1 MRNFPP
7 PKLLQAFIAS
17 TILRAGLPLAVILC
31 TLQSAPAQSILPARP
46 DAIGGGN
53 PLEGLG
59 RADDPNPS
67 RASDFPDL
75 NTTTPTPTPDAN
87 APSDSLSFPANTR
100 NDPPGP
106 PPDSSSN
113 DAPALDPNL
122 TQQTGAL
129 GQTPGAQ
136 EALKKAQ
143 DLARDEAGPLPRE
156 ADPREQ
162 KPEKGMF
169 EQIDEERAARSAS
182 EMSFFKVAPDTPI
195 KSALV
200 DIREG
205 RYEQALYNLK
215 NLYAKNPTAIEMEYL
230 MGVSAVMLRRNSE
243 AEQHYQTV
251 LNDKLAPLRLKQ
263 LAQKGLD
270 KLKRF

>member
-1 MRNFPP
+1 MKSGTADLARSA
-7 PKLLQAFIAS
+7 KALTYIA
-17 TILRAGLPLAVILC
+17 LCAAVYC
-31 TLQSAPAQSILPARP
+31 GAPAQAQSILPARP

-87 APSDSLSFPANTR
+87 APADSLSFPANTK

-113 DAPALDPNL
+113 DAPPIDPNL

-143 DLARDEAGPLPRE
+143 DLARQEAGPLPRE
-156 ADPREQ
+156 ADAREQ
-162 KPEKGMF
+162 KPDEKGMF
-169 EQIDEERAARSAS
+169 EAIDEERAARSSA
-182 EMSFFKVAPDTPI
+182 EMSFFKVAPDTPV

-215 NLYAKNPTAIEMEYL
+215 NMYAKSPTAIEMEYL
-230 MGVSAVMLRRNSE
+230 MGVAAVMLRRNSE

-251 LNDKLAPLRLKQ
+251 INYNLAPLKLKQ

-270 KLKRF
+270 KLRTAH